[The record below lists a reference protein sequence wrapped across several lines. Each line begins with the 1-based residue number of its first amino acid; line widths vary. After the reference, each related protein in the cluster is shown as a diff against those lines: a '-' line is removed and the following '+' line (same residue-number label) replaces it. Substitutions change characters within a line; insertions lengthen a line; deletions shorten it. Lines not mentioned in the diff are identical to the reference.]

1 MKKVLVVAATVNMI
15 RKFNQRNILILQKMG
30 LEVHVASN
38 FHYTGSIDATEIEQA
53 KEWLTEHGVIQHHVP
68 FERGLGTI
76 KSNYRN
82 VKEIL
87 TILGDDKSSWAFM
100 HAHTPLGGV
109 LTRIVGLIA
118 RVPVMY
124 TAHGFHFFK
133 KSPKKNWL
141 ISFPVEWL
149 MSWFTNTL
157 ITINEEDYIRA
168 QKRLHAKRTSFIP
181 GVGVDIKGALSVPS
195 EVRNEVRVT
204 YRQEFGLSD
213 DDFAMLS
220 VGELNANKNQ
230 ILVLKAMLEIEN
242 EHLHYFLA
250 GIGENE
256 PDLKRFVEEYNLV
269 DRVHFLGYRRDL
281 AKLHYALDLNVF
293 PSFREGLALGGL
305 ESVVDGMYILG
316 SDVRGIKDYILDDK
330 IGKTFNPNGTATDL
344 AKLIKEVTAE
354 KRRVPARVILNEL
367 MAFDSVVVD
376 EKMAL
381 EYKMMLKKGEGNGN

>member
-53 KEWLTEHGVIQHHVP
+53 KNWLTEHGVIQHHVP

-76 KSNYRN
+76 KSNYQN
-82 VKEIL
+82 IKELL
-87 TILGDDKSSWAFM
+87 TILGDDESSWTFM

-118 RVPVMY
+118 GVPVMY

-157 ITINEEDYIRA
+157 ITINEEDYKRA
-168 QKRLHAKRTSFIP
+168 QKHMHAKRTAFIP
-181 GVGVDIKGALSVPS
+181 GVGVDIKGALSVPN

-213 DDFAMLS
+213 NDFAMLS

-242 EHLHYFLA
+242 KHLHYFLA
-250 GIGENE
+250 GIGQNE
-256 PDLKRFVEEYNLV
+256 PDLKHFVEEQKLD

-281 AKLHYALDLNVF
+281 TKLHYAFDLNVF

-316 SDVRGIKDYILDDK
+316 SDVRGIKDYILDDE
-330 IGKTFNPNGTATDL
+330 IGKTFNPNEPAAEL
-344 AKLIKEVTAE
+344 AKLIKEAATE
-354 KRRVPARVILNEL
+354 KKRVPSSVILDKL
-367 MAFDSVVVD
+367 MSFDATVVD
-376 EKMAL
+376 DKMTL
-381 EYKMMLKKGEGNGN
+381 EYKMMLQKR